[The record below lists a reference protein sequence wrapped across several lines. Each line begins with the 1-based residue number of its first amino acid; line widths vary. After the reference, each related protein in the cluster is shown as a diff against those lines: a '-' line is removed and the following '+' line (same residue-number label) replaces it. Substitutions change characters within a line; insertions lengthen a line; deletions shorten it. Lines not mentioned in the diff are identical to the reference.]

1 LRAIV
6 QLPFNS
12 AFASLRATHIAY
24 PPANV
29 SPFSDAIVT
38 TEEDNAV
45 DARLRA
51 DASERGAKQNAELN
65 LVSAA
70 SVPVEAS
77 REPFDHITRACVAH
91 IDSLGVFLE
100 RDLAPREVFEW
111 IVFEHAAFEESG
123 IALTFTLELP
133 SLPAGAG
140 ADIGIH
146 AAYHHK
152 L

>member
-1 LRAIV
+1 
-6 QLPFNS
+6 
-12 AFASLRATHIAY
+12 
-24 PPANV
+24 
-29 SPFSDAIVT
+29 
-38 TEEDNAV
+38 
-45 DARLRA
+45 
-51 DASERGAKQNAELN
+51 

-91 IDSLGVFLE
+91 IDSLGVFPE
-100 RDLAPREVFEW
+100 RDPAPREVFEW
-111 IVFEHAAFEESG
+111 IVFG

-140 ADIGIH
+140 ADISIH